1 MSCYSTYHLGAP
13 NQAAHLVGGPVIAW
27 GILRPRLHAGTARGG
42 AAARAAVA
50 CAGACREC
58 GRQPEVRL

>member
-27 GILRPRLHAGTARGG
+27 GILRPRLHAGTARRG
-42 AAARAAVA
+42 AAARCSCVRGRMSRVRPAAWS
-50 CAGACREC
+50 
-58 GRQPEVRL
+58 PP